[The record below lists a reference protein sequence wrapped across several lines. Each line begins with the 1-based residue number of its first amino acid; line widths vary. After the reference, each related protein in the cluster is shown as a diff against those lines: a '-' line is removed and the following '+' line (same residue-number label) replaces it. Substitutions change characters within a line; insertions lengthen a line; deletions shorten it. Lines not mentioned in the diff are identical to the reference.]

1 MLKRLRANHPLVY
14 CLGAVALFL
23 AAMFVGSL
31 LLTLLLLGLA
41 PWAAGPFLA
50 EDFLFQAAVE
60 AIGLAVPLA
69 LLWRSGRLGV
79 FARRG
84 AGFLDGLLVGVYP
97 FVWLSLSLSVN
108 LALVG
113 PPEGAAVKAPWRIA
127 AFFLAM
133 FLIGLAEEALF
144 RGVVAETLLAHFGP
158 RRAGVWKACAVSG
171 ALFGLGHAVNLM
183 SSEPMGVL
191 IQCCVTAAL
200 GMLYAAIYYRTGNLW
215 VLIFLHT
222 LQDVAALINSGLYD
236 GTATI
241 SEVVSSYDPS
251 MLLSALLY
259 LLPVFYLLRG
269 SRLPLVAAFWGMD
282 DAPEAA

>member
-1 MLKRLRANHPLVY
+1 MLKQLRANHPFLY
-14 CLGAVALFL
+14 CIFAIALFL
-23 AAMFVGSL
+23 AAMKAGAV
-31 LLTLLLLGLA
+31 LLTAALLAVGEPVITPFLIEDYLLQAAGELFGVAAALA
-41 PWAAGPFLA
+41 P
-50 EDFLFQAAVE
+50 
-60 AIGLAVPLA
+60 
-69 LLWRSGRLGV
+69 LWLTGRLWV
-79 FARRG
+79 LRQRG
-84 AGFLDGLLVGVYP
+84 CGFLDGLLAAMFPLTFLG
-97 FVWLSLSLSVN
+97 VN
-108 LALVG
+108 LGLNLAALG
-113 PPEGAAVKAPWRIA
+113 GDGQTVKAPWRIA

-183 SSEPMGVL
+183 SSEPVGVL

-269 SRLPLVAAFWGMD
+269 RRLPLVAAFWGLD